1 MITRSRIWSL
11 LAMALVAGATACTDL
26 DIANPN
32 EPDQKRALTSGV
44 DIEALIAG
52 TFRTWWNLEQGS
64 QDFTPRVETDL
75 ADALSAA
82 GDETANSGL
91 GGTGE
96 VADEPRVAAIN
107 DANYRWGGYLT
118 QSWYS
123 LSRGLAA
130 IRDGLLSM
138 KSGVKI
144 GNNNAD
150 AARLQ
155 AFSKLMQGLATG
167 HMALIYDKAFI
178 LDETVADPQ
187 AVKLQPYPE
196 VMAQAVKY
204 LEEAQRLGAASPF
217 TIPAGW
223 MGPGSYTNQDLIR
236 IAHAYEARFLA
247 NVART
252 PTERAAV
259 NWNAVLQHAQAGV
272 TRDFGVVQ
280 DGPGGKWYSPMKDG
294 VETRMKLA
302 YLGPADQS
310 GGWQKWDASDPAN
323 KAPFLI
329 DTDDRRVTGGTPTSD
344 GTLIKYWPNQT
355 ASPARG
361 YYYFSNYSS
370 KHYLAT
376 AGTRLG
382 FVPDLT
388 VQEMQFLIA
397 EAYLRTNQV
406 NLALPIINKTRVE
419 QGKLPPASANGVA
432 GQPRCVPRTAK
443 GACGDLLQT
452 LAWER
457 QITNGLLSAG
467 SVFFDRRGYGTLLKD
482 TWTQLPVPAKDLLV
496 LKVPVYTFG
505 GPGGQSSAP
514 GR

>member
-1 MITRSRIWSL
+1 MTTTSHYGLRSLALPL
-11 LAMALVAGATACTDL
+11 LLTLTTACGDL
-26 DIANPN
+26 EIANPN
-32 EPDQKRALTSGV
+32 EPDRERALTSGV

-52 TFRTWWNLEQGS
+52 TFRTWWTLQQGA
-64 QDFTPRVETDL
+64 QEGGAQTNL

-82 GDETANSGL
+82 ADETANSGL

-118 QSWYS
+118 QSWYL

-130 IRDGLLSM
+130 IRDGLQSVQ
-138 KSGVKI
+138 GGIQV
-144 GNNNAD
+144 GTTPAD

-167 HMALIYDKAFI
+167 HMAMVYDRAFI
-178 LDETVADPQ
+178 LDETVADAQ
-187 AVKLQPYPE
+187 TVKLQPYGE

-204 LEEAQRLGAASPF
+204 LDQAAELAGRTTF

-223 MGPGSYTNQDLIR
+223 MGPGSFSSQDVVR
-236 IAHAYEARFLA
+236 IARSYQARFLA
-247 NVART
+247 AVART

-259 NWNAVLQHAQAGV
+259 NWNAVLTAAQGGV
-272 TRDFGVVQ
+272 TRDFGITQ
-280 DGPGGKWYSPMKDG
+280 DGPGGRWTSAMKDG
-294 VETRMKLA
+294 TETRMKLP

-310 GGWQKWDASDPAN
+310 GGWQRWEASDPAN
-323 KAPFLI
+323 KTPFLI
-329 DTDDRRVTGGTPTSD
+329 DTDDRRVTGGTATSD
-344 GTLIKYWPNQT
+344 GSLIKYWSTQT
-355 ASPARG
+355 ANPSRG
-361 YYYFSNYSS
+361 LYFFSNYSS

-388 VQEMQFLIA
+388 VQELQYLIA
-397 EAYLRTNQV
+397 EAYIRTNRSD
-406 NLALPIINKTRVE
+406 LALPIINKTRVE
-419 QGKLPPASANGVA
+419 QGRLPAATASGVA
-432 GQPRCVPRTAK
+432 GARCVPRTAK
-443 GACGDLLQT
+443 GACGNLLET

-457 QITNGLLSAG
+457 QITLGLLSAG
-467 SVFFDRRGYGTLLKD
+467 TNFFDKRGYGTLLKD
-482 TWTQLPVPAKDLLV
+482 TWYQLPVPAKDLLV
-496 LKVPVYTFG
+496 LKEKVYTFG